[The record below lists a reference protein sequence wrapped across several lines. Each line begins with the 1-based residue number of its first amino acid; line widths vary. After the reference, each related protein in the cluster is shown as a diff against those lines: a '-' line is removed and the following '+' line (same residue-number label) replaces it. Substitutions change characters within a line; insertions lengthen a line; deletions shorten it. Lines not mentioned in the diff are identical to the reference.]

1 MINIVKEI
9 AKYFLTMAWE
19 GTKAGIFVGGV
30 FLACVPVIAGVA
42 WILDKLGILKE
53 DTDD

>member
-1 MINIVKEI
+1 MINIMKELG
-9 AKYFLTMAWE
+9 KYFATMAWE
-19 GTKAGIFVGGV
+19 GTKTGIIVGGIM
-30 FLACVPVIAGVA
+30 LACIPVLAGVA